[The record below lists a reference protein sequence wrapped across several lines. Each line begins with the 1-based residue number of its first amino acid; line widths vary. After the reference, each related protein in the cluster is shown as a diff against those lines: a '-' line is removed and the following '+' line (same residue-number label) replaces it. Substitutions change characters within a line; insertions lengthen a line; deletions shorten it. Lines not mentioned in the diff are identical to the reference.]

1 MPLDDWEIWL
11 DVQISPI
18 IAKWMAEYTGLIVK
32 SSFTLG
38 YKSMTDLAIY
48 QLAKEHGKVIL
59 ISKDADFTEIIIRLG
74 SPPKLISLRIGN
86 CDNQTLWKFLQK
98 HIYTAINML
107 LVDEVNIIELE

>member
-1 MPLDDWEIWL
+1 MLLDDWEIWL

-18 IAKWMAEYTGLIVK
+18 IAKWMAEYIDLNVK

-48 QLAKEHGKVIL
+48 QLAKKQGKVIL
-59 ISKDADFTEIIIRLG
+59 ISKDADFTEIITRLG

-86 CDNQTLWKFLQK
+86 CDNQTLWKYLQK
-98 HIYTAINML
+98 HIHTAINML
-107 LVDEVNIIELE
+107 LVDEVNIIEID